1 MSFVPLIENNNIYTW
16 HNSFLYSWHHLLP
29 PFLHA
34 MINKLVIKWSF
45 PLNIFIFY
53 SSSWQQGMARLILI
67 HFTFIDLHC
76 YTSSWLG
83 SVPVFFC
90 MLSLLVLLIHTDVHA
105 KAIKTEDMCI
115 CKKTKSTWYIVVQY
129 VIIMLNMCCNLS
141 CHRNDSC
148 FTCTFDFIRTSSNST
163 EGWKCLKKGYILFIA
178 MQFRRM
184 HITYLKRISYLSFHW
199 I

>member
-1 MSFVPLIENNNIYTW
+1 MKFSSECLHFLFFFVTAGHGKADLDTLYIYWLALLYVVLTW
-16 HNSFLYSWHHLLP
+16 LSPCFFS
-29 PFLHA
+29 
-34 MINKLVIKWSF
+34 
-45 PLNIFIFY
+45 
-53 SSSWQQGMARLILI
+53 
-67 HFTFIDLHC
+67 
-76 YTSSWLG
+76 
-83 SVPVFFC
+83 FC

-163 EGWKCLKKGYILFIA
+163 EGWKCLKKGYILLLQCNVGCI
-178 MQFRRM
+178 
-184 HITYLKRISYLSFHW
+184 
-199 I
+199 

>member
-1 MSFVPLIENNNIYTW
+1 MKTTIYTPDIIAFCILDITYYLHFYTLW
-16 HNSFLYSWHHLLP
+16 STNSLLNEVFLWMSSFSILLRDSRAWQGWSWYTLHLLTC
-29 PFLHA
+29 
-34 MINKLVIKWSF
+34 IVIR
-45 PLNIFIFY
+45 
-53 SSSWQQGMARLILI
+53 RL
-67 HFTFIDLHC
+67 DLAQ
-76 YTSSWLG
+76 SLF
-83 SVPVFFC
+83 FFC

-148 FTCTFDFIRTSSNST
+148 FTCTFDFIRTSSKST